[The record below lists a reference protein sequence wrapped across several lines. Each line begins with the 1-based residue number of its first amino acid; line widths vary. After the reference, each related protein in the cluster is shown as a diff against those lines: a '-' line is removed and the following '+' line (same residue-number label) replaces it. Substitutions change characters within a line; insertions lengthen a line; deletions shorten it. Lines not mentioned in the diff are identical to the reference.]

1 MYDYSFHIMG
11 TVKLSVPTP
20 LAHTEWA
27 ELEGVLTILII
38 SKVLLFPSVTL
49 LSFATS
55 HIQMCHPPTIFDALV
70 VLSKLDLALGC

>member
-55 HIQMCHPPTIFDALV
+55 HIQMCHPPTIFVALV
-70 VLSKLDLALGC
+70 VLSKLGLALGC

>member
-27 ELEGVLTILII
+27 ELEGGAYYFNYFKGAFI
-38 SKVLLFPSVTL
+38 SKCNPIVFRHFSYPDVSSSYNL
-49 LSFATS
+49 
-55 HIQMCHPPTIFDALV
+55 
-70 VLSKLDLALGC
+70 